1 MIHRLLR
8 YLYRLHPA
16 AQALADAQ
24 RQIDNL
30 SARCDLQLGCI
41 RSQRETISG
50 LSLQLCRRDGK
61 AEHQTATI
69 ESLKLQLQACRRYG
83 DRVTK
88 ELAEAIES
96 RDEERQR
103 VGEIEA
109 EAKLW
114 LTRQL
119 QPMPVSE
126 N

>member
-1 MIHRLLR
+1 MIHRLLSHIFR
-8 YLYRLHPA
+8 YHAHRR
-16 AQALADAQ
+16 ALADAQ
-24 RQIDNL
+24 ASIDAL
-30 SARCDLQLGCI
+30 SKRCDLQLGCI

-61 AEHQTATI
+61 DEHQAATI

-88 ELAEAIES
+88 ELSEAIES